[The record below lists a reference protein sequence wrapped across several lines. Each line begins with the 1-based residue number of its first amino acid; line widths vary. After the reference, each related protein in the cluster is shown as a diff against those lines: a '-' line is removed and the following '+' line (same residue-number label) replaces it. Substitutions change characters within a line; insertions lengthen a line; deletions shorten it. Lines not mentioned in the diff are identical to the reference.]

1 MSDIYLI
8 RNDDDRAVLP
18 YQMKDQQVKNKKAYK
33 SIMLPI
39 KLLL

>member
-18 YQMKDQQVKNKKAYK
+18 YLMKDQQVKNNQAYT
-33 SIMLPI
+33 SIILPI